1 MTWSLCVL
9 VYVHTYIVQYRY
21 ITLHYNATPNIFC
34 RDRAKERQDRQDRLD
49 RMDRPDMQDS
59 GRPPHQGTNSILLA
73 AGPSLIPT
81 QSGGVPGV
89 VEPASGPAAEAERE
103 RKEEKRRRKE
113 EERRRRNEERMRTQ
127 AKPGSIWEQIRTG
140 GAHKKGNV

>member
-1 MTWSLCVL
+1 M
-9 VYVHTYIVQYRY
+9 YIYYIVQYQY
-21 ITLHYNATPNIFC
+21 ITLHYNVTPNIFC

-89 VEPASGPAAEAERE
+89 VEPASGPAAEAERAAATV
-103 RKEEKRRRKE
+103 RRSPRRRE
-113 EERRRRNEERMRTQ
+113 ATSYSGR
-127 AKPGSIWEQIRTG
+127 AG
-140 GAHKKGNV
+140 